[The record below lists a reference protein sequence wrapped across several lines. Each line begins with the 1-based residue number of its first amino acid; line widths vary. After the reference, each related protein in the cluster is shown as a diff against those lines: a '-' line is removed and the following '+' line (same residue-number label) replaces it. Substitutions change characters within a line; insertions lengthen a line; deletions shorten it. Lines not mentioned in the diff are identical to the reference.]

1 MVGLAC
7 SAAVPTAIPTEA
19 PTPTVAVL
27 PPTATS
33 PTDLPTRTQSKENV
47 SPSSNSILTATPPP
61 AQASVKEAAVLPLP
75 EGDGQAAFQYLTEL
89 STDIA
94 PRPSG
99 TEEELAAAEYLA
111 SKFEEFGYETSLREF
126 TLERLSQELS
136 DLTLDSPDAEELD
149 VIPLVRS
156 ATGTAAGILTSAGL
170 AREEDIPP
178 EGLDGKIALVERGL
192 IRFSEKVD
200 RLAEAGAVG
209 AVIYN
214 NSPGNFQGVLSSGG
228 SSIPAVAISR
238 EDGERLLDL
247 IGAGG
252 LQATVTVTADSIPS
266 RNVVAEKAGTGQG
279 VVVLG
284 AHYDTVPGVEGA
296 NDNGSGTAGIL
307 AIAEELAGTNLPFTV
322 RFIAFGSE
330 ELGLRG
336 SAHYVDS
343 LTGDQRQ
350 EIIAMLNFDALGS
363 GESVEIL
370 GDAALTGRAADLAQR
385 DGIVVTRGRNQPGS
399 SSGHASLRRAGI
411 PVLMFTA
418 PNVSLIHSADD
429 ILEEVNPD
437 LLRDT
442 VRLAVSLLRLPNP
455 FDQGI

>member
-1 MVGLAC
+1 M
-7 SAAVPTAIPTEA
+7 
-19 PTPTVAVL
+19 
-27 PPTATS
+27 
-33 PTDLPTRTQSKENV
+33 D
-47 SPSSNSILTATPPP
+47 
-61 AQASVKEAAVLPLP
+61 
-75 EGDGQAAFQYLTEL
+75 F
-89 STDIA
+89 A

-99 TEEELAAAEYLA
+99 TEEELAAAKYLA
-111 SKFEEFGYETSLREF
+111 SKFEAFGYESSLREF
-126 TLERLSQELS
+126 TLETLSRELS
-136 DLTLDSPDAEELD
+136 GLALDGPVSEQVS

-178 EGLDGKIALVERGL
+178 GGLDGRVALVERGL
-192 IRFSEKVD
+192 IRFSEKVE
-200 RLAEAGAVG
+200 RLADAGAVG

-214 NSPGNFQGVLSSGG
+214 NAQGNFQGVLSSGG
-228 SSIPAVAISR
+228 SEIPAVGICR

-247 IGAGG
+247 VGREEVSAI
-252 LQATVTVTADSIPS
+252 LTVTIDSIPS
-266 RNVVAEKAGTGQG
+266 RNVVAEKTGTGQG

-284 AHYDTVPGVEGA
+284 AHYDTVPGVQGA
-296 NDNGSGTAGIL
+296 NDNGSGTAAIL
-307 AIAEELAGTNLPFTV
+307 AIAEELAGQNLPFTV

-343 LTGDQRQ
+343 LTENQRR
-350 EIIAMLNFDALGS
+350 EIVAMLNFDALGS

-370 GDAALTGRAADLAQR
+370 GDRALVDRAADLAQR
-385 DGIVVTRGRNQPGS
+385 DGVVVTRGRDQPGS
-399 SSGHASLRRAGI
+399 SSDHASFRGVGI

-418 PNVSLIHSADD
+418 PDVSRIHSAEDT
-429 ILEEVNPD
+429 LEEVNPD

-455 FDQGI
+455 FDQGL